1 MLTAHA
7 LRSLSVDAE
16 VDPRTVVR
24 WLAGLTGDPTK
35 DARIADAAQKHGITR
50 ATQPAAITSVKPPTA

>member
-1 MLTAHA
+1 MRPMLTAHL

-24 WLAGLTGDPTK
+24 WLAGLTGDPKK
-35 DARIADAAQKHGITR
+35 DARIAAAAAALGVTR
-50 ATQPAAITSVKPPTA
+50 ASQPAAVKPPAA